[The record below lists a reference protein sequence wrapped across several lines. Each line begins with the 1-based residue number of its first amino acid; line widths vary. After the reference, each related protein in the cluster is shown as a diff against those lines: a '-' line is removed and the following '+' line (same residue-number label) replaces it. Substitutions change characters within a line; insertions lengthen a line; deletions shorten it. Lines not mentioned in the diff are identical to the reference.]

1 VSYRR
6 PWAGRVP
13 ISYAVGLAL
22 LLVLALAQSSWGSF
36 LSIGGVHPDLV
47 LVVVVAWTLLQGP
60 RDGLLWALIG
70 GLCLDFLSSGPFGVV
85 TIALLAVAL
94 LASLGY
100 GRVFGGY
107 VTLPLMLVFPLSLVY
122 YLIQMTLLGV
132 LGRQI
137 IWIPTLTNVVLA
149 ASLLNIVVILLLL
162 PLLRWLQR
170 RIGRE
175 EMGW

>member
-1 VSYRR
+1 
-6 PWAGRVP
+6 
-13 ISYAVGLAL
+13 L
-22 LLVLALAQSSWGSF
+22 LLVLALVQSSWGSF
-36 LSIGGVHPDLV
+36 LSMGGAHPDLV
-47 LVVVVAWTLLQGP
+47 LVTVVAWTLLQGP

-70 GLCLDFLSSGPFGVV
+70 GLCLDFLSSGPFGAI

-107 VTLPLMLVFPLSLVY
+107 ITLPLMLVFPLSLVY
-122 YLIQMTLLGV
+122 YLIQIILLDI
-132 LGRQI
+132 LGRQVF
-137 IWIPTLTNVVLA
+137 WIPTLANVVLA
-149 ASLLNIVVILLLL
+149 ASLLNIVIMVVLL
-162 PLLRWLQR
+162 PLLRWLRQ